1 MYALVAVH
9 MDAETRMLL
18 QPSRLMLIG
27 ILPMGYRSEAT
38 PNEELEV
45 RSVRTITHIV
55 NRLRTAPRV
64 RAVAAATSH

>member
-1 MYALVAVH
+1 MYALVAGH

-18 QPSRLMLIG
+18 QPNRLMLTG

-38 PNEELEV
+38 LNEELEA
-45 RSVRTITHIV
+45 RSVHTITIV
-55 NRLRTAPRV
+55 NRLRIALWV

>member
-1 MYALVAVH
+1 MYPLAAVH

-18 QPSRLMLIG
+18 QPNQLMLTSF
-27 ILPMGYRSEAT
+27 LPMGDRSEAT

-45 RSVRTITHIV
+45 RLVRTITHIV
-55 NRLRTAPRV
+55 KRLRTAPRV

>member
-18 QPSRLMLIG
+18 QPNRLMLTG

-38 PNEELEV
+38 PNEEPEV
-45 RSVRTITHIV
+45 RAVRTITNIV
-55 NRLRTAPRV
+55 NRLRIAPRV